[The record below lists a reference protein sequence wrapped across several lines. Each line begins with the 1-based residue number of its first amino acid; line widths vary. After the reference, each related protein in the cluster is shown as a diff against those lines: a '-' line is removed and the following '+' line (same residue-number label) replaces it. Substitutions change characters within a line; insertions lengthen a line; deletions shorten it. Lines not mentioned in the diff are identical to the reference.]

1 MATLRLDVWSDVVCP
16 WCLIGKARVD
26 RAVEAWRAAAP
37 EGDTREVERVWHA
50 FELMPDAHLSA
61 GRPNAEHLAAH
72 KGMTPQQVE
81 DMFAQITQ
89 IAAADGIEYDLPGS
103 IVATT
108 RDAHRV
114 AAIARLAQGGTEFG
128 GLGDRIAERFLRAH
142 LCEGAD
148 VGDHEALVRLAVEA
162 GLAQDDV
169 RAVLDSDAHGAE
181 VDEDLAT
188 ARQLGIR
195 GVPFVV
201 VDQRYG
207 VSGAQPVEVFT
218 EALERAAADRS

>member
-1 MATLRLDVWSDVVCP
+1 M
-16 WCLIGKARVD
+16 
-26 RAVEAWRAAAP
+26 
-37 EGDTREVERVWHA
+37 
-50 FELMPDAHLSA
+50 
-61 GRPNAEHLAAH
+61 
-72 KGMTPQQVE
+72 
-81 DMFAQITQ
+81 
-89 IAAADGIEYDLPGS
+89 
-103 IVATT
+103 
-108 RDAHRV
+108 
-114 AAIARLAQGGTEFG
+114 
-128 GLGDRIAERFLRAH
+128 
-142 LCEGAD
+142 
-148 VGDHEALVRLAVEA
+148 RLAVEA

-169 RAVLDSDAHGAE
+169 RAVLDSEAHGAE